1 MSKIVIDV
9 EENFHKAVRIKAIE
23 EGLTMKDFI
32 VKTVLDAISHNALNA
47 KVDFSKALQAS
58 MKENKSILREL
69 ADK

>member
-32 VKTVLDAISHNALNA
+32 VKTVLDAISYNSSSSKA
-47 KVDFSKALQAS
+47 DFSKELKAS
-58 MKENKSILREL
+58 MKENKSILKEL

>member
-32 VKTVLDAISHNALNA
+32 VKTVLDAIGHNSSNTKA
-47 KVDFSKALQAS
+47 DFNKELKAS
-58 MKENKSILREL
+58 MKENKSILKEL
-69 ADK
+69 AGK

>member
-32 VKTVLDAISHNALNA
+32 VKTVLDAINPNSSNA
-47 KVDFSKALQAS
+47 KVDFHKELKAS
-58 MKENKSILREL
+58 MKENKSILKEL

>member
-32 VKTVLDAISHNALNA
+32 VKTVLDVINPRSSNT
-47 KVDFSKALQAS
+47 KVDFNKELKVS
-58 MKENKSILREL
+58 MKENKSILKEL